1 MLENSLAAH
10 FMDLE
15 FTTLQT
21 GTVMKDHGMK
31 GGFKAWDCSPSKME
45 K

>member
-1 MLENSLAAH
+1 MLENTLVTN

-15 FTTLQT
+15 FTTMQM

-31 GGFKAWDCSPSKME
+31 GGFKAWGCSPSKTE